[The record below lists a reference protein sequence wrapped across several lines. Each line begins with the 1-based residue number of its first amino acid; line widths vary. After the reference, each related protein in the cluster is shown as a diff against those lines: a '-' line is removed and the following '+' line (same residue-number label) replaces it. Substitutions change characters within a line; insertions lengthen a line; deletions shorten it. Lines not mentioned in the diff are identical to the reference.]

1 MSKVKATILID
12 LPIFISSLGKRVF
25 IKNCVKTVPKGPDLA
40 LHKSRRNTHGFLSFF
55 EIHLLFNS
63 NFQSWQ
69 MHSLPTLDPLCIFKL
84 LSGWK
89 SMIRLAAIDC
99 AQDEN
104 VATCRNYDIMGY
116 PTLKFFPPKAA
127 TKDIGEARETMS
139 KEIPLMMSDMADF
152 VEKVSKN
159 ASFSSFWQDNHWPT
173 LEPLTT

>member
-1 MSKVKATILID
+1 
-12 LPIFISSLGKRVF
+12 
-25 IKNCVKTVPKGPDLA
+25 
-40 LHKSRRNTHGFLSFF
+40 
-55 EIHLLFNS
+55 
-63 NFQSWQ
+63 
-69 MHSLPTLDPLCIFKL
+69 
-84 LSGWK
+84 
-89 SMIRLAAIDC
+89 MIRLAAIDC
-99 AQDEN
+99 AHDEN